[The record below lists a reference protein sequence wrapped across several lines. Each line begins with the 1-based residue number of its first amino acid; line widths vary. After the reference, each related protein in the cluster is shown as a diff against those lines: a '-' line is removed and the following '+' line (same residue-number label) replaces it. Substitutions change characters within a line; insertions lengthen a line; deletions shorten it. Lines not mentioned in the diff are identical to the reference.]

1 MRAISLDEAMKLIA
15 GTFAEAAS
23 RKLRPLTAVVL
34 DAGGHVKAALK
45 QDGCSMLRFEIA
57 YGKAYAALS
66 LGRSSRL
73 VLQKSREKP
82 IFMDNLQQLADGPMF
97 LEGGGQLIR
106 DVRGEVVGAVGVTGD
121 VNEMDDLAAVAG
133 IHAAGLRSDYD
144 FADPDDIH
152 AMNIK
157 EGELPKAPKAPRP

>member
-1 MRAISLDEAMKLIA
+1 MSLDEAMKLIA
-15 GTFAEAAS
+15 GVFADAAV

-34 DAGGHVKAALK
+34 DAGGHVKAALR
-45 QDGCSMLRFEIA
+45 QDGSSMLRFEIS
-57 YGKAYAALS
+57 YGKAYAALA

-82 IFMDNLQQLADGPMF
+82 IFMENLQQLAQGPMF

-106 DVRGEVVGAVGVTGD
+106 DREGEVVGAVGVTGD

-133 IHAAGLRSDYD
+133 IRAAGFKSDYD
-144 FADPDDIH
+144 FTDPADIH

-157 EGELPKAPKAPRP
+157 EDKLPTPPKR

>member
-1 MRAISLDEAMKLIA
+1 MRGISLDEALKLIA
-15 GTFAEAAS
+15 GTFEEAA
-23 RKLRPLTAVVL
+23 RRRLRPLTAVVL

-82 IFMDNLQQLADGPMF
+82 IFMENLQALASGPMF
-97 LEGGGQLIR
+97 LISMPRLPAGASSAMPVCRKRRSLDHFGHTILKLRNTNLIS
-106 DVRGEVVGAVGVTGD
+106 GLSPIQAAPP
-121 VNEMDDLAAVAG
+121 AAVV
-133 IHAAGLRSDYD
+133 HAQLQ
-144 FADPDDIH
+144 P
-152 AMNIK
+152 N
-157 EGELPKAPKAPRP
+157 PT

>member
-1 MRAISLDEAMKLIA
+1 MRAMSLDEAMKLIT
-15 GTFAEAAS
+15 GVFAEAAS

-82 IFMDNLQQLADGPMF
+82 IFMENLQKLADGPMF
-97 LEGGGQLIR
+97 LEGGGQLVR
-106 DVRGEVVGAVGVTGD
+106 DALGEVVGAVGVTGD

-133 IHAAGLRSDYD
+133 IHAAGLKSDYD
-144 FADPDDIH
+144 FKDAADVR

-157 EGELPKAPKAPRP
+157 EDTLPAATGR